1 MHRSKNKFKGNNL
14 EWYYTTRRA
23 SKRKKVKR
31 LRNKEVRRELK
42 EEIEKEVI
50 ENGI

>member
-14 EWYYTTRRA
+14 EWYYTTRK
-23 SKRKKVKR
+23 STKRKKVKR
-31 LRNKEVRRELK
+31 FRNKEVRRELK
-42 EEIEKEVI
+42 EEIEAEVI